1 MLPQPNEEELD
12 FVQSG
17 PRAPTAMIARWPMIL
32 VTVGFSAF
40 TTQTACATL
49 GLNRKTPINTA
60 PMQASAHAG
69 LRFDMTLPP

>member
-1 MLPQPNEEELD
+1 
-12 FVQSG
+12 
-17 PRAPTAMIARWPMIL
+17 MIARWPMIL

-49 GLNRKTPINTA
+49 GLNRKTPINIA
-60 PMQASAHAG
+60 PMRASAHAG